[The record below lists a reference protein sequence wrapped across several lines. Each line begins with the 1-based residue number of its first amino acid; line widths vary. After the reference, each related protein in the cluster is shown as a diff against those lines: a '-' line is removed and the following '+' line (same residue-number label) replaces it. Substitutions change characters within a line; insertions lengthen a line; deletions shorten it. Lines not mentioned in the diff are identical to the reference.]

1 MAEQKQLSSKGSS
14 PAPAAG
20 QPGFN
25 QTKRR
30 WARGFL
36 WATALLLVIDR
47 PLPSLLTS
55 ACAVYTMH
63 GGTWLSHKNA
73 KWMTASIISFVISL
87 YAVTMRTESYFVDE
101 ERAYELKATLD
112 MKHRVAELLWGG
124 VLLLLLCLTVKER
137 IDGAVEGTRDVVG
150 RISQN
155 LANGKG
161 GDGLTTKNKSS

>member
-1 MAEQKQLSSKGSS
+1 
-14 PAPAAG
+14 
-20 QPGFN
+20 
-25 QTKRR
+25 
-30 WARGFL
+30 
-36 WATALLLVIDR
+36 
-47 PLPSLLTS
+47 
-55 ACAVYTMH
+55 MH

-155 LANGKG
+155 FANGKG
-161 GDGLTTKNKSS
+161 GDGLAKKKCS